1 MGTSL
6 HTFHIPVLGIGFSV
20 DTPIKVAKYGISS
33 VISIM
38 DDELIEKLRM
48 HYSLLAGIPYS
59 PIPEKDID
67 HRALRITSYLN
78 IAQIIVEQQI
88 KEMKALSFDAPNDL
102 VKYFELL
109 PDNSPLKQRYFEM
122 QKLPTGNEKAQ
133 LQQLLKDAIIAGSI
147 DVNIMTKLDRTV
159 YLKDGT
165 ALPPE
170 YSDAS
175 AALRGFA
182 KSDLSSSLVLSAGYS
197 ARLFSYL
204 EEFSDFFPDISGF
217 LKKKIILKVSDYR
230 SALVQ
235 GKVLAKK
242 GLWVSEYRV
251 ESGLNCGGH
260 AFPTDGYLL
269 GPILEEFKQN
279 RNQLKTE
286 LLELCNTANTAK
298 GNPIFKEA
306 PEMKVTAQ
314 GGIGTASEQEFLLQ
328 HYGLDCTGWG
338 SPFLLVPEA
347 TNMDEPTLQQLS
359 EAKKE
364 DYYLSYASPLG
375 VAFNNF
381 KPSSSQKLL
390 KERVDKNRPGSPCYK
405 KLLVSNTEFTDI
417 PICTSSREYQ
427 NLKIKQLDEQGLS
440 KEAYEI
446 ALNRITEKE
455 CLCEGL
461 GSSVLIKNELPLNH
475 KLSAV
480 SVCPGP
486 NLAYFSGIFS
496 LNEMV
501 GHIYGRLNLN
511 NALPRPNLFI
521 NELNLYLS
529 HYKRKIDEIF
539 QLDAKQE
546 KYLQNFKTNLMN
558 GISYYESL
566 VKAFDKKADSIFS
579 GMKEEL
585 DKVVA
590 QIQLASF
597 KLQPAE

>member
-38 DDELIEKLRM
+38 DDELIEKLRK
-48 HYSLLAGIPYS
+48 HYSPLAGIPYT

-78 IAQIIVEQQI
+78 IAHILVEQQI
-88 KEMKALSFDAPNDL
+88 KEMKAMSFETTNDL
-102 VKYFELL
+102 VKYFDLL
-109 PDNSPLKQRYFEM
+109 PDNSPLKQQYLEM
-122 QKLPTGNEKAQ
+122 QKLPTGSEKAQ
-133 LQQLLKDAIIAGSI
+133 LQQLLKDSIIAGSI

-182 KSDLSSSLVLSAGYS
+182 MSDLSSSLVLSAGYS

-204 EEFSDFFPDISGF
+204 EEFSDFFPDITGF

-279 RNQLKTE
+279 RDQLKTE
-286 LLELCNTANTAK
+286 LLELCNAANTAK
-298 GNPIFKEA
+298 GNPIFQEA

-314 GGIGTASEQEFLLQ
+314 GGIGTASEQEFLLK

-590 QIQLASF
+590 QVQLVSL